1 MKAKTKLTKL
11 WSFLL
16 SLVMLL
22 SLLPAMGVTASAAD
36 DTSYASGSI
45 RNYKSFASYLE
56 SGDSRDLVLENDF
69 DYTMG
74 YDDDYIR
81 VRNNQKLDLNG
92 HKIRIDASRRSE
104 FFNLITIT
112 CG

>member
-1 MKAKTKLTKL
+1 MENRLPKRLSAWLLT
-11 WSFLL
+11 
-16 SLVMLL
+16 LVMLL
-22 SLLPAMGVTASAAD
+22 SLVPAMGVTASAAD

-69 DYTMG
+69 VYTMD

-92 HKIRIDASRRSE
+92 HKIRIDASRRAE
-104 FFNLITIT
+104 
-112 CG
+112 